1 MRKIK
6 KVLKPQVAQN
16 VVSAHICLDSLEKQ
30 KELWRKED
38 CYLNKWYWLSI
49 CRTIKALKVYLL
61 RFELESDITDI
72 KQYVLDSV
80 EKEFIK
86 IYDENSVEQG
96 IDKEILRQIWIFEIS
111 LNMLMEADKTEF
123 LDNVVDNAWLYRD
136 FYMREVEPIIET
148 RPVVRERC
156 KSCGRFL
163 ATKKYISTCKG
174 VKFKKAYVEIKCK
187 CGHLQKVR
195 KSDII

>member
-6 KVLKPQVAQN
+6 KALKPQVAQN

-72 KQYVLDSV
+72 KQYVLDSI

-148 RPVVRERC
+148 RPVVRR
-156 KSCGRFL
+156 
-163 ATKKYISTCKG
+163 A
-174 VKFKKAYVEIKCK
+174 
-187 CGHLQKVR
+187 LQKLWSISCNKKVHLNMQRR
-195 KSDII
+195 KV

>member
-1 MRKIK
+1 M
-6 KVLKPQVAQN
+6 
-16 VVSAHICLDSLEKQ
+16 
-30 KELWRKED
+30 
-38 CYLNKWYWLSI
+38 NKWYWLSI

-111 LNMLMEADKTEF
+111 LNLLMEADKTEF
-123 LDNVVDNAWLYRD
+123 WTMLLTMHG
-136 FYMREVEPIIET
+136 FTET
-148 RPVVRERC
+148 
-156 KSCGRFL
+156 F
-163 ATKKYISTCKG
+163 I
-174 VKFKKAYVEIKCK
+174 
-187 CGHLQKVR
+187 
-195 KSDII
+195 